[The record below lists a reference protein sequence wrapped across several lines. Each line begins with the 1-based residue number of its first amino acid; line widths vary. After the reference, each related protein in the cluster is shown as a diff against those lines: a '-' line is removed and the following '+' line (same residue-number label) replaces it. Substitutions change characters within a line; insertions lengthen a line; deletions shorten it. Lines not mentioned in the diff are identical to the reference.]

1 VHKGRA
7 WRRHN
12 WFSRVSNNCERAASG
27 PGCKEKTSTE
37 RRTLAHCARAL
48 SGVLC
53 ARAAASNQAV
63 GRTLSTS
70 IVCVCSSSSSS
81 SRVHQP
87 KVSLCHCA
95 PPEFTTCRPGCLPAA
110 IIAANTERAR
120 GTKAAATPK
129 YCHYTHTWQAAS
141 RSSLIPPDWFT
152 RVMIVYIKCCD
163 FIIRRCLKSSCHD
176 TVNASAVNEGL
187 CVFVWAVKSLKLSA
201 FDYFGF
207 YVALNGDLGWA

>member
-1 VHKGRA
+1 
-7 WRRHN
+7 
-12 WFSRVSNNCERAASG
+12 VSNNCERAASG

-70 IVCVCSSSSSS
+70 IVCVCSSS
-81 SRVHQP
+81 RVHRP
-87 KVSLCHCA
+87 IVSLCHCA

-110 IIAANTERAR
+110 IIAANTEQASERHK
-120 GTKAAATPK
+120 GSCNSQVLPLHT
-129 YCHYTHTWQAAS
+129 YTAS
-141 RSSLIPPDWFT
+141 CLSSLIPPDWFT

-163 FIIRRCLKSSCHD
+163 FIIRCLKSSCHD

-187 CVFVWAVKSLKLSA
+187 CLCLSRKIFEVVCFWLFRLLLCCSQWRSRMSVMELWAHT
-201 FDYFGF
+201 
-207 YVALNGDLGWA
+207 NGQRNTFSRHK